1 MTTFRYKGQTAGGAK
16 VSGVLRAYD
25 EFEAADKLRESV
37 AIITKLEAVPE
48 KKESVLSRPV
58 AFRVKEKEL
67 ALLCSQFAIILASGL
82 SVERC
87 VSMVAAQTKNKYLRR
102 MLDKVSE
109 EVGAGYSLAQSFE
122 NNAPYLP
129 KTFTETLRAGEQSG
143 TLESCFQRLHAYYDR
158 SAKTRAKIVSTL
170 TYPAMVVVVAIV
182 VFVIII
188 AVAVPAFTTA
198 FNEIGSDLPGV
209 TKALMAVSTFFTKWW
224 WLLLAILALLA
235 AAYLAVRR
243 TERGRAALAA
253 WSLTRAPLRRIHSM
267 NAAAQFAHSM
277 ATLLAAGL
285 PLPRALEVTANV
297 VSNYTFSLAVR
308 QVRQDVERGR
318 PMTESMSAIECFP
331 PMLTEMVGVGERS
344 GSLEETLDVIGDYY
358 DNEVSV
364 TTARLLS
371 VLEPIITICLAV
383 LVVVLLLAVYLPMFT
398 LYGGI

>member
-129 KTFTETLRAGEQSG
+129 KTFIETLRAGEQSG

-170 TYPAMVVVVAIV
+170 TYPVMVIIVAIV

-318 PMTESMSAIECFP
+318 PMTESMSAIDYFP
-331 PMLTEMVGVGERS
+331 AMLTEMVGVGERS
-344 GSLEETLDVIGDYY
+344 GALEETLDVIGDYY

-364 TTARLLS
+364 TTARLLA
-371 VLEPIITICLAV
+371 VLEPAITIALAV
-383 LVVVLLLAVYLPMFT
+383 LVVLLLLAVYLPMFT

>member
-318 PMTESMSAIECFP
+318 PMAESMAGIECFP
-331 PMLTEMVGVGERS
+331 AMLTEMVGVGERS
-344 GSLEETLDVIGDYY
+344 GALEETLDVIGDYY

>member
-67 ALLCSQFAIILASGL
+67 ALPCSQFAIILASGL

-170 TYPAMVVVVAIV
+170 TYPVMVIIVAIV

-318 PMTESMSAIECFP
+318 PMTESMSAIDYFP

-371 VLEPIITICLAV
+371 VLEPAITIALAV
-383 LVVVLLLAVYLPMFT
+383 LVVLLLLAVYLPMFT

>member
-170 TYPAMVVVVAIV
+170 TYPVMVIIVAIV

-224 WLLLAILALLA
+224 WLVLGVLALLVI
-235 AAYLAVRR
+235 AYLTFRR

-267 NAAAQFAHSM
+267 NAAAQFAHLRLSPIVDSVSLSVASTEEGKA
-277 ATLLAAGL
+277 ATIMDF
-285 PLPRALEVTANV
+285 T
-297 VSNYTFSLAVR
+297 VR
-308 QVRQDVERGR
+308 IELRQPE
-318 PMTESMSAIECFP
+318 
-331 PMLTEMVGVGERS
+331 
-344 GSLEETLDVIGDYY
+344 
-358 DNEVSV
+358 EVSQ
-364 TTARLLS
+364 
-371 VLEPIITICLAV
+371 
-383 LVVVLLLAVYLPMFT
+383 
-398 LYGGI
+398 

>member
-1 MTTFRYKGQTAGGAK
+1 MTTFRYKGQTGGGAK

-170 TYPAMVVVVAIV
+170 TYPVMVIIVAIV

-188 AVAVPAFTTA
+188 AVAVPAFTDA
-198 FNEIGSDLPGV
+198 FTDLGSGSLPGV
-209 TKALMAVSTFFTKWW
+209 TRALMAVSAFFTKWW
-224 WLLLAILALLA
+224 WLVLGVLALLVI
-235 AAYLAVRR
+235 AYLTFRR
-243 TERGRAALAA
+243 TERGRAAR
-253 WSLTRAPLRRIHSM
+253 S
-267 NAAAQFAHSM
+267 AAA
-277 ATLLAAGL
+277 
-285 PLPRALEVTANV
+285 PRW
-297 VSNYTFSLAVR
+297 
-308 QVRQDVERGR
+308 
-318 PMTESMSAIECFP
+318 P
-331 PMLTEMVGVGERS
+331 PG
-344 GSLEETLDVIGDYY
+344 
-358 DNEVSV
+358 
-364 TTARLLS
+364 A
-371 VLEPIITICLAV
+371 
-383 LVVVLLLAVYLPMFT
+383 
-398 LYGGI
+398 

>member
-224 WLLLAILALLA
+224 WLLLAILALLT

-318 PMTESMSAIECFP
+318 PMTESMSAIDYFP
-331 PMLTEMVGVGERS
+331 AMLTEMVGVGERS

-398 LYGGI
+398 LYGGM

>member
-170 TYPAMVVVVAIV
+170 TYPVMVIIVAIV

-224 WLLLAILALLA
+224 WLVLGVLALLVI
-235 AAYLAVRR
+235 AYLTFRR

-318 PMTESMSAIECFP
+318 PMAESMAGIECFP
-331 PMLTEMVGVGERS
+331 AMVGVGERS

-364 TTARLLS
+364 TTARLLA

>member
-170 TYPAMVVVVAIV
+170 TYPVMVIIVAIV

-224 WLLLAILALLA
+224 WLVLGVLALLVI
-235 AAYLAVRR
+235 AYLTFRR

-318 PMTESMSAIECFP
+318 PMAESMSAIDYFP

-371 VLEPIITICLAV
+371 VLEPAITIALAV
-383 LVVVLLLAVYLPMFT
+383 LVVLLLLAVYLPMFT

>member
-170 TYPAMVVVVAIV
+170 TYPVMVIIVAIV

-253 WSLTRAPLRRIHSM
+253 WSLTRASLRRIHSM

-318 PMTESMSAIECFP
+318 PMTESMSAIDYFP

-371 VLEPIITICLAV
+371 VLEPAITIALAV
-383 LVVVLLLAVYLPMFT
+383 LVVLLLLAVYLPMFT